1 MYFNCLRGSVGSG
14 FCSYGQCHNTCGKKK
29 ALLIEDFFLVKGGE
43 SSQNPDRSD
52 EPDRLQTIA
61 TMAMPRIEAM
71 ASDWSANR
79 ETVRF
84 FSRSRREKGRHSPR
98 RNRDEKPCGV

>member
-1 MYFNCLRGSVGSG
+1 MR
-14 FCSYGQCHNTCGKKK
+14 KKK

-84 FSRSRREKGRHSPR
+84 FSRSRREKDGTLHAGIAMKNHAVFKR
-98 RNRDEKPCGV
+98 RINND

>member
-1 MYFNCLRGSVGSG
+1 MGVSG
-14 FCSYGQCHNTCGKKK
+14 LDFVVMGNVIIHAEKK

-98 RNRDEKPCGV
+98 RNRDEKPCGVKRRLNND

>member
-1 MYFNCLRGSVGSG
+1 MERVRGKEHREVTPNSGSE
-14 FCSYGQCHNTCGKKK
+14 T
-29 ALLIEDFFLVKGGE
+29 IEQ

-71 ASDWSANR
+71 ASDWLANR

-98 RNRDEKPCGV
+98 RIAIKPCGVKRRLNND